1 MAYIEYILNQ
11 RPIIAA
17 VKEPS
22 DLEEI
27 PSDKI
32 AAIFV
37 LGSDISTLSKI
48 VDAAI
53 KLDKLVFLHLD
64 LVKGVAKDKYGIK
77 YLAEEIGIDGVITTK
92 SYLIKE
98 AKKQDLITVQ
108 RLFILDSS
116 AVEMGINVINKS
128 SPDLVEVLPGI
139 AFPYLAERLK
149 DELEQP
155 IIAGGLIRN
164 NKDVDRILDFE
175 ALAIS
180 TSSKELWNWS

>member
-1 MAYIEYILNQ
+1 MAYIQYILNQ

-17 VKEPS
+17 VKEAS
-22 DLEEI
+22 DLDSI
-27 PSDKI
+27 PTEKI
-32 AAIFV
+32 AAIFI
-37 LGSDISTLSKI
+37 LGSDIFSLSEI
-48 VDAAI
+48 VDAAVE
-53 KLDKLVFLHLD
+53 LDKLVFLHLD
-64 LVKGVAKDKYGIK
+64 LVKGIAKDKYGIE
-77 YLAEEIGIDGVITTK
+77 YLAEEVGIDGVITTK

-116 AVEMGINVINKS
+116 AVERGINVIKKS

-149 DELEQP
+149 KELKQP

-164 NKDVDRILDFE
+164 NKEVKRVLDNG

-180 TSSKELWNWS
+180 TSSKELWNY